1 MGFTTVPEALR
12 AAGRAAA
19 GAMGELRGVDCA
31 GPVSQ
36 LAAALPGGKAAGAA
50 SSFGNSWKTTFAGWC
65 TEADQQAQA
74 LAKAADTYQAG
85 DHAAVSSLP
94 DAGKLTGPR

>member
-12 AAGRAAA
+12 AAGRAAD

-36 LAAALPGGKAAGAA
+36 VAAALPGGNAAGAA
-50 SSFGNSWKTTFAGWC
+50 SSFGNSFKTTFSGWC
-65 TEADQQAQA
+65 NEADQQAQS
-74 LAKAADTYQAG
+74 LAKAADAYQRT
-85 DHAAVSSLP
+85 DHAAAISLP
-94 DAGKLTGPR
+94 DPGKLTGPR